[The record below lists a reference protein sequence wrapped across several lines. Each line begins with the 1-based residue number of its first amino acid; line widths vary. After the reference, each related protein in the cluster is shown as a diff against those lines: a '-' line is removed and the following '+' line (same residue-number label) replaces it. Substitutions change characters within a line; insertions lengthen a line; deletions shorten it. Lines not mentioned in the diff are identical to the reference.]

1 MGEQSEQ
8 SVVGPAEPGP
18 AEPGYTV
25 LPRSTKSRA
34 NQTVRDLVLSMLVV
48 GLFVAFLYIMVLRP
62 TPDPIRV
69 VDVAGPA
76 SQAQV
81 AGVFDVLVPVLPE
94 GWRATSA
101 RLSAG
106 PTEDTG
112 QWYNGYIS
120 PTGEFLAVVQQDYDL
135 ADFVKTHTQ
144 AGTPQG
150 TVEIAG
156 QQWTRY
162 SSPGASDRSLVRQ
175 GADGTVVVTG
185 TVTDAALEQFA
196 ASLRSAS
203 AS

>member
-8 SVVGPAEPGP
+8 SVVGPAEPG
-18 AEPGYTV
+18 PGYTV

-62 TPDPIRV
+62 TPDPVRV

-81 AGVFDVLVPVLPE
+81 AGVFDVLVPGLPE

-120 PTGEFLAVVQQDYDL
+120 PTGDFVAVVQQDYDL
-135 ADFVKTHTQ
+135 ADFVKTQTQ

-162 SSPGASDRSLVRQ
+162 GSPGASDRSLVRQ

-185 TVTDAALEQFA
+185 TVPDAELEQFA

-203 AS
+203 TS